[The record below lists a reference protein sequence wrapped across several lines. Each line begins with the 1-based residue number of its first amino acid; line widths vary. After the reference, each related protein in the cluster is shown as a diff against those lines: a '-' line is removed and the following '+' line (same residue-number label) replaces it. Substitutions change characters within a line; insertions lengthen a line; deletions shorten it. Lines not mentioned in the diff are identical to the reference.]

1 MMRIM
6 TNNEYS
12 FELATRIKQLD
23 LLRKEAISLSA
34 GIIGQTL
41 FKEEFYFC
49 ASVDR
54 CVHLVDG
61 FVSMLKDRNLTCV
74 GVLLRM
80 QMDNCMR
87 SYAPF
92 IAQDKDAVI
101 DCIISGKQINK
112 EKDKCGKQL
121 SDSYLKK
128 QMAKIDPVFEQVYNK
143 ASGYVHMSEKA
154 FYQTLVKCEN
164 YSIEF
169 QVGCE
174 LPEKCNPFLLEAAD
188 AFIHFIHLHFVMLNE
203 VSESKKRYD
212 DSHLDENEIGSQHV
226 D

>member
-1 MMRIM
+1 M
-6 TNNEYS
+6 TNDEYLS
-12 FELATRIKQLD
+12 ELTPKIDLLC

-34 GIIGQTL
+34 SIIGQNL
-41 FKEEFYFC
+41 FKEDFYFC
-49 ASVDR
+49 ASIDR
-54 CVHLVDG
+54 CVHLIDG
-61 FVSMLKDRNLTCV
+61 FISMLKERNLTCA

-80 QMDNCMR
+80 QMDNCTR

-112 EKDKCGKQL
+112 EKDTRGEQL

-128 QMAKIDPVFEQVYNK
+128 VISKIDPVFEQVYNK

-154 FYQTLVKCEN
+154 FYQTLVKCAN

-174 LPEKCNPFLLEAAD
+174 LPEKRNPILLEAAD
-188 AFIHFIHLHFVMLNE
+188 AFIHFIHLHFMILNA
-203 VSESKKRYD
+203 VAESKQRYD
-212 DSHLDENEIGSQHV
+212 ASQF
-226 D
+226 DGND